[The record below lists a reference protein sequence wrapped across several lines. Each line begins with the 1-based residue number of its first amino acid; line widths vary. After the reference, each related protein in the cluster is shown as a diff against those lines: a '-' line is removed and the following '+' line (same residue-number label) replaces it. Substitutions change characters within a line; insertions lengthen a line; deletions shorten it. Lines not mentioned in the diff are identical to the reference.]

1 LTKHPDCTNGGRG
14 GEAGRVLGDIGTNVI
29 YEDDKVRVWR
39 LKLGPGEES
48 SVHRHDLD
56 HLLVQVSGDRIAV
69 IPEPDTQGPFTEML
83 EADVVPGAV
92 VHVRQGGV
100 ERARNVGTLP
110 YLEVIVELKETG
122 PDDGSRN
129 LG

>member
-1 LTKHPDCTNGGRG
+1 MTEQPDGRNGGRG
-14 GEAGRVLGDIGTNVI
+14 VNAGRVLGDIGTNVI

-48 SVHRHDLD
+48 PVHRHELD

-69 IPEPDTQGPFTEML
+69 IPEPDTQGPFTEIL

-100 ERARNVGTLP
+100 ERARNVGSLP
-110 YLEVIVELKETG
+110 YLEVIVELKESAVEDAHPTAG
-122 PDDGSRN
+122 
-129 LG
+129 